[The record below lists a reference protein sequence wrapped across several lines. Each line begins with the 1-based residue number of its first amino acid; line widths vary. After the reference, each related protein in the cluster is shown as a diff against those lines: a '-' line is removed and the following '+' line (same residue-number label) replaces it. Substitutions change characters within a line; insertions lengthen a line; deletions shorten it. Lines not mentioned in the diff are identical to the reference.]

1 MSRDAVLQYVKSGY
15 LIEVDLLSMSGKI
28 IVWRDREVTIR
39 DKNKLLSALNT
50 NELNNYC
57 KNLVKSVEQYF
68 QIMTL
73 TGLLNLIQ
81 EICKIKRRIFHS
93 IFIGMQR

>member
-1 MSRDAVLQYVKSGY
+1 MSRDAVLHGAKSGY
-15 LIEVDLLSMSGKI
+15 PGEVDLLSISGEI
-28 IVWRDREVTIR
+28 TVWRDREVTIR

-57 KNLVKSVEQYF
+57 KSLVKSVEQYF

-73 TGLLNLIQ
+73 T
-81 EICKIKRRIFHS
+81 E
-93 IFIGMQR
+93 

>member
-57 KNLVKSVEQYF
+57 KNLVKSLEQYF

-73 TGLLNLIQ
+73 T
-81 EICKIKRRIFHS
+81 E
-93 IFIGMQR
+93 

>member
-73 TGLLNLIQ
+73 T
-81 EICKIKRRIFHS
+81 E
-93 IFIGMQR
+93 